1 MSQNKIA
8 LVTGAS
14 GHLGKAVVTNLLD
27 SGITVVGTV
36 RTPDDFLDFEGHS
49 SFEKYTVDVSDE
61 DQTSQ
66 LVSHVSQNYGQIDFA
81 ALLVG
86 GFSMGTLAETSQ
98 ADLEK
103 MYRLNFLT
111 AYLCCQKLAATMS
124 SQNHGGHIVLV
135 GARPVL
141 DPSAAAT
148 MVSYSLSKSLLLQL
162 EKIINAETAE
172 TGVRCSLIIPS
183 VLDTPP
189 NRESMPDANF
199 QDWVTPEQ
207 VAEIVAFLAS
217 NDSGPLRQ
225 TVLKLYG
232 NA

>member
-14 GHLGKAVVTNLLD
+14 GFLGKAVSAKLLN

-36 RTPDDFLDFEGHS
+36 RTPDDFLDFENHS

-61 DQTSQ
+61 DQTIQ
-66 LVSHVSQNYGQIDFA
+66 LVNHIIRSYGQVDFA

-86 GFSMGTLAETSQ
+86 GFSMGNLAETSQ

-111 AYLCCQKLAATMS
+111 AYLCCQKLVAAMS
-124 SQNHGGHIVLV
+124 SQDHGGHIVLV

-141 DPSAAAT
+141 DSSAAAT
-148 MVSYSLSKSLLLQL
+148 MVSYSLSKSLLFQL
-162 EKIINAETAE
+162 EKIINAETS
-172 TGVRCSLIIPS
+172 TTDVRCSLIIPS

-189 NRESMPDANF
+189 NRESMPDADF

-207 VAEIVAFLAS
+207 VAEIVAFMAS
-217 NDSGPLRQ
+217 NDSEPLRQ